1 MAMLVMTAKMKK
13 RCFRCSETH
22 ERIIPCHAKLFC
34 FLCDR
39 NHSPSSNEC
48 PRKKFE
54 REVIET
60 SDVERISI
68 GSAKRQVMGAN
79 RSENSSY
86 AAVMKKIKM

>member
-1 MAMLVMTAKMKK
+1 MRK
-13 RCFRCSETH
+13 RRFRCSETH
-22 ERIIPCHAKLFC
+22 EQNISCHAKLFC
-34 FLCDR
+34 FLWDG

-60 SDVERISI
+60 ANVERISI

-79 RSENSSY
+79 GSENSSY
-86 AAVMKKIKM
+86 AAAIKKKK